1 MKKQNGIITKFE
13 STAKFALIVVALA
26 AMTGCTATAT
36 VGSVSTPPA
45 ENQVPEEA
53 KNQTSLSGTNG
64 GENISDSP
72 SAEQPHEHIFE
83 TITNNDGTHTMRCTG
98 EGCDEVKTEACS
110 FNEDYVCTVCGFKH
124 EHEYSSEPV
133 SKEDGTHI
141 YQCTAE
147 YCDAFTSENCSFDE
161 EYTCTVCGF
170 KHEHSLEAVPDYK
183 GHHIVVCTAD
193 YCNYKVEEKC
203 TKKNNLCEKCGF
215 EFPTWKMDYY
225 DTHQEWTLFDKTEIG
240 CRTHYVHAETVIK
253 KHPFE
258 DEEPIRTV
266 QPGDEVCVI
275 GWTINAKPQYYL
287 LTDGTYIRNPYIDK
301 RSYRETLEIYPYGK
315 VLVYKWERKNNRA
328 NITDYLLY
336 DSMEEAMKD
345 TMLCSFEELKK
356 IWNYSA
362 PYSDML
368 GLDNMHRW
376 SNPDPWSDK
385 PYGCDVA
392 TWKKDD
398 KYPWSYTREQRWNN
412 GQLEYELSYVYN
424 YHYN

>member
-1 MKKQNGIITKFE
+1 MKKQNGLFVKLE
-13 STAKFALIVVALA
+13 SAAKAALIVAALA
-26 AMTGCTATAT
+26 VMTGCAADT
-36 VGSVSTPPA
+36 VGSSVSTPT
-45 ENQVPEEA
+45 ENPVTGLSTEA
-53 KNQTSLSGTNG
+53 KDQTSPSGTKG
-64 GENISDSP
+64 GENISDPPQQS
-72 SAEQPHEHIFE
+72 HEHSFE
-83 TITNNDGTHTMRCTG
+83 TITNSDGTHTIRCTG
-98 EGCDEVKTEACS
+98 EGCGEERTEACT

-183 GHHIVVCTAD
+183 GHHIVACTAD
-193 YCNYKVEEKC
+193 YCDYTVNEDC
-203 TKKNNLCEKCGF
+203 TKENNLCPTCGF
-215 EFPTWKMDYY
+215 EFPTWKMFYY
-225 DTHQEWTLFDKTEIG
+225 DTQEFTLNGKTDVG
-240 CRTHYVHAETVIK
+240 CQTHYVHAETVIK

-275 GWTINAKPQYYL
+275 GWTKSDKPRYYL
-287 LTDGTYIRNPYIDK
+287 LTDGTYIRSPRMDK
-301 RSYRETLEIYPYGK
+301 RSDREVLEIYPYGK
-315 VLVYKWERKNNRA
+315 VLVYKWETKNNRA

-356 IWNYSA
+356 IWNYTPPGGLNGA
-362 PYSDML
+362 PYWYTPNQSDQSK
-368 GLDNMHRW
+368 GYSVSAWEKN
-376 SNPDPWSDK
+376 
-385 PYGCDVA
+385 
-392 TWKKDD
+392 D
-398 KYPWSYTREQRWNN
+398 KYPWSYTRERRVGND
-412 GQLEYELSYVYN
+412 GSLEYVLSYAYN